1 MQPVLN
7 ITQISNFLFKTSSRD
22 IDASELEDTIQTQV
36 LNLDFSKKLKD
47 DHKMQEFELYSQL

>member
-7 ITQISNFLFKTSSRD
+7 ITQVSNFLFKMSSRD

-36 LNLDFSKKLKD
+36 LNLDFSKKLKND
-47 DHKMQEFELYSQL
+47 YKMQEFELYSQL